1 MNKQP
6 AIIIGAGGHAKVVLE
21 ALLRSDVTVIGLLDV
36 DEERHGS
43 LVLGVPILGDDNM
56 LDLYPADSV
65 RLVNGL
71 GSTQDLSRRAS
82 LYRNFKE
89 KKYSFASV
97 IHPSAI
103 IARDVVI
110 GEGAHIM
117 AGVILQPGVIIG
129 CNSIINTAAS
139 VDHDGIIGDHVHIAP
154 GVVLSGNVCI
164 GERTH
169 VGTGATVI
177 QGITIGSEAVIGAG
191 AVVVR
196 DIPDRVTAVGIPAKV
211 VIK

>member
-1 MNKQP
+1 MNAP

-21 ALLRSDVTVIGLLDV
+21 ALLRSNVTVIGLLDA
-36 DEERHGS
+36 ERALHGS
-43 LVLGVPILGDDNM
+43 LVLGVPIIGGDDV
-56 LDLYPADSV
+56 LDHYAAGSI

-71 GSTQDLSRRAS
+71 GSTQNLTRRAA
-82 LYRNFKE
+82 LYRHFKE
-89 KKYSFASV
+89 QGYTFVTV
-97 IHPSAI
+97 IHPSAVV
-103 IARDVVI
+103 ALDVTI

-129 CNSIINTAAS
+129 CNTIINTAAS
-139 VDHDGIIGDHVHIAP
+139 VDHDCIIGDHVHLAP
-154 GVVLSGNVCI
+154 GVVLSGNVHV

-177 QGITIGSEAVIGAG
+177 QGITIGSDSAIGAG

-196 DIPDRVTAVGIPAKV
+196 DIPAQVTAFGIPAKV
-211 VIK
+211 VKQ